1 MGIPF
6 YFVSLIRSHRG
17 ITRPVKQR
25 MDVDVLG
32 VDFNCL
38 IHRYIDEANPVQSVI
53 DAFAHILEAYCRP
66 KHLLI
71 AMDGLVPYAKMV
83 QQRYRRMR
91 AKEGEEGVFDRN
103 QISPGTPYMKELEQ
117 ALAQRFPHAVISG
130 TQEPGEGEH
139 KLFTMLRR
147 IPRSERK
154 DVCIYGLDA
163 DLILICLQHA
173 DEAGTMSLLRE
184 SGEFNDP
191 KLDTAEF
198 STLLISTLRTIVP
211 LPIDQYVALSI
222 LCFGNDFM
230 PALGMFSLRE
240 DGYQRALDVYED
252 AGSPDLLTYDGRDVF
267 LDTAERKEFQTFQER
282 IKIRRRPEERAIF
295 GKTGEQFERQ
305 YCLHVLDGVT
315 DTRPVVDAFWITF
328 FWTLEYFRTN
338 VPVNWDWVYP
348 YPDAPLLRS
357 MLKYNGEQP
366 AIPSDLNFGITQ
378 QLQFILP
385 AKSCRIAKKL
395 VKFPDEIHT
404 ETRNPWM
411 KRHDWEMK
419 PRISL
424 PWHPTQ
430 SLTETVRLEDL
441 RASMAKSK

>member
-6 YFVSLIRSHRG
+6 YFASLIRSHRG

-25 MDVDVLG
+25 ADVDVLG

-38 IHRYIDEANPVQSVI
+38 IHRYIDETNPVQSVI
-53 DAFAHILEAYCRP
+53 DAFAHILDAYCRP

-71 AMDGLVPYAKMV
+71 AMDGLVPYAKIV

-91 AKEGEEGVFDRN
+91 IKEDEAGVFDRN
-103 QISPGTPYMKELEQ
+103 QISPGTPYMKELEH
-117 ALAQRFPHAVISG
+117 ALAERFPYAVISG

-147 IPRSERK
+147 IPRAERK

-173 DEAGTMSLLRE
+173 HEADTMALLRE

-191 KLDTAEF
+191 KLETAEF
-198 STLLISTLRTIVP
+198 STLLISTLQTII
-211 LPIDQYVALSI
+211 PIPADQYVALSI

-252 AGSPDLLTYDGRDVF
+252 AGFPDLLTYEGRDAF
-267 LDTAERKEFQTFQER
+267 LDMAERKEFQTFQER
-282 IKIRRRPEERAIF
+282 LKLRRRPEERAIF
-295 GKTGEQFERQ
+295 GKTGEQFERH
-305 YCLHVLDGVT
+305 YGLHVLDGV
-315 DTRPVVDAFWITF
+315 RNMKPVVDAFWTTF
-328 FWTLEYFRTN
+328 HWTLTYFRTN
-338 VPVNWDWVYP
+338 EPVNWDWVYP

-357 MLKYNGEQP
+357 ILTYEGEAMP
-366 AIPSDLNFGITQ
+366 VPSPLTYGITQ

-385 AKSCRIAKKL
+385 SKSCRLAKKL
-395 VKFPDEIHT
+395 VKFPDELHS
-404 ETRNPWM
+404 ETRHPWM

-430 SLTETVRLEDL
+430 SLTEISRLVIP
-441 RASMAKSK
+441 RAMPAKT